1 VDVSLW
7 GYDESTIEPKLIYI
21 TTLENNGKNDGTVRR
36 RNAVIL
42 SYFST
47 NRPCVPPVSIQP

>member
-21 TTLENNGKNDGTVRR
+21 TTLENNGKNDGTVRQ
-36 RNAVIL
+36 RNVAMLSSALTHFTAV
-42 SYFST
+42 
-47 NRPCVPPVSIQP
+47 